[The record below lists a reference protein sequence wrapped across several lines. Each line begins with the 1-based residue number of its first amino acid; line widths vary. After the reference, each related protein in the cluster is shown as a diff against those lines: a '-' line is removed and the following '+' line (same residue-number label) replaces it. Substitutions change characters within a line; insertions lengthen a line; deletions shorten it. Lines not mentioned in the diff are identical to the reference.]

1 VGDELLLTRR
11 RDLPVGDELL
21 LATPR
26 RGPPVGDERRA
37 PPGGPESLDKDTSTA
52 SRRPHR
58 GHVER
63 DGEDDWLREAAVP
76 CGALRKVGARF
87 GGTALRPM
95 PGCCALAAAP
105 ISGNTGKGGERA
117 VPRAIPRTCSAVA
130 VTCCAVVP
138 RAAGERGTRRT
149 SRELA
154 DARPRLSS
162 PASSSS
168 PPHLLPA
175 TRRCHRHRLVARSR
189 PDDAA

>member
-1 VGDELLLTRR
+1 MRRRGPPVGDELLLTRR

-26 RGPPVGDERRA
+26 RGLPVGDERRA
-37 PPGGPESLDKDTSTA
+37 PPGGPESLDRDTSTA

-58 GHVER
+58 GQVER

-105 ISGNTGKGGERA
+105 ISGNAGKGGGSA
-117 VPRAIPRTCSAVA
+117 VPRAIPRTCSAV
-130 VTCCAVVP
+130 VP
-138 RAAGERGTRRT
+138 RSAGERGTRRT

-154 DARPRLSS
+154 DVEPGEPFAKPRCCQD
-162 PASSSS
+162 
-168 PPHLLPA
+168 
-175 TRRCHRHRLVARSR
+175 RRTT
-189 PDDAA
+189 D